1 MEVKD
6 MDDRQRQ
13 QIRELR
19 EEGYG
24 YGRIAQILEISE
36 NTIKTYCRRHGLG
49 GVATNLASSEGK
61 RQYCPCCKSVMELI
75 PGRKPKKFCSDK
87 CRMKWW
93 NSHLDQVK
101 RKPII
106 ALSARYVRNSF
117 PCMEMQIGS
126 TVPTHATSK
135 PDSEVMRYDK
145 GTGKKRSRVSDDHEC
160 STSDVGKGAYY
171 RRTVSEI

>member
-1 MEVKD
+1 

-61 RQYCPCCKSVMELI
+61 R
-75 PGRKPKKFCSDK
+75 
-87 CRMKWW
+87 
-93 NSHLDQVK
+93 
-101 RKPII
+101 
-106 ALSARYVRNSF
+106 
-117 PCMEMQIGS
+117 
-126 TVPTHATSK
+126 
-135 PDSEVMRYDK
+135 
-145 GTGKKRSRVSDDHEC
+145 
-160 STSDVGKGAYY
+160 
-171 RRTVSEI
+171 

>member
-61 RQYCPCCKSVMELI
+61 RQYCPCCKSVLELI

-101 RKPII
+101 RKANYSFVCPVCKKQFSVYGNANRKYCSHACYIK
-106 ALSARYVRNSF
+106 ARF
-117 PCMEMQIGS
+117 EG
-126 TVPTHATSK
+126 
-135 PDSEVMRYDK
+135 DEV
-145 GTGKKRSRVSDDHEC
+145 
-160 STSDVGKGAYY
+160 
-171 RRTVSEI
+171 

>member
-1 MEVKD
+1 

-49 GVATNLASSEGK
+49 GVATNPVSSEGK
-61 RQYCPCCKSVMELI
+61 KQYCPCCKRVLELI

-93 NSHLDQVK
+93 ILLPKTYTIADQ
-101 RKPII
+101 
-106 ALSARYVRNSF
+106 
-117 PCMEMQIGS
+117 
-126 TVPTHATSK
+126 
-135 PDSEVMRYDK
+135 
-145 GTGKKRSRVSDDHEC
+145 
-160 STSDVGKGAYY
+160 
-171 RRTVSEI
+171 

>member
-1 MEVKD
+1 

-61 RQYCPCCKSVMELI
+61 RQYCPCCKSVLELI

-101 RKPII
+101 RK
-106 ALSARYVRNSF
+106 ANYSF
-117 PCMEMQIGS
+117 VCPVCKKQFSVYGNANRKYCS
-126 TVPTHATSK
+126 HDATSK
-135 PDSEVMRYDK
+135 PDSEVMRYDT